1 MIRKAR
7 QIRVLLAD
15 DHEVVRRGVIA
26 MLHTQRSISVIA
38 EAEDGRTAF
47 ELTQK
52 LKPNVAIFDI
62 EMPEVNGLEVTRR
75 VRQMVP
81 ETQVL
86 ILTMHKSFEILRQV
100 LNAGALGFAL
110 KTDNAQHLVGI
121 VKDVAEGRRSLSPKI
136 SELMIDGVLNSAK
149 EVGLCDGSQTLPTP
163 REVDTI
169 RLLASGKTSKEVAI
183 ALGVTVK
190 TAETYR
196 TRIMQ
201 KFNYHSISQLVLYA
215 VRSHLID
222 A

>member
-86 ILTMHKSFEILRQV
+86 ILTMHKSLEILRQV

-110 KTDNAQHLVGI
+110 KADNAQHLVGI
-121 VKDVAEGRRSLSPKI
+121 IKDVAEGRRSLSPKI

>member
-1 MIRKAR
+1 
-7 QIRVLLAD
+7 
-15 DHEVVRRGVIA
+15 

-110 KTDNAQHLVGI
+110 KADNAQHLVGI
-121 VKDVAEGRRSLSPKI
+121 IKDVAEGRRSFSPKV
-136 SELMIDGVLNSAK
+136 SEMMIDGILNSAK
-149 EVGLCDGSQTLPTP
+149 QVGLCDGSQTLPTP